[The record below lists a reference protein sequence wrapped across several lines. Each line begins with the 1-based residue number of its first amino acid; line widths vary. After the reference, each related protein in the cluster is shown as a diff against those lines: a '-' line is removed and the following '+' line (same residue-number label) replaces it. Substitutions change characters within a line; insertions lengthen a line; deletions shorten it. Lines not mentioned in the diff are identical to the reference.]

1 MRAAAGRAYGP
12 AVRRGPP
19 YSVRPRL
26 RPLPPCDRSALFPL
40 LAEQSFQA
48 FLQAFSEILERLA
61 AALRRLLGLGLV
73 RRTALRLFDAGI
85 RIVGAELAQAEE
97 CGRRKGEGA
106 DQAAEL
112 ARRRDRNETKGGDGP
127 GSAALHG
134 P

>member
-19 YSVRPRL
+19 YSSHLRP
-26 RPLPPCDRSALFPL
+26 RPLPPCDRSAPFPL

-85 RIVGAELAQAEE
+85 RIVGAEQI
-97 CGRRKGEGA
+97 
-106 DQAAEL
+106 
-112 ARRRDRNETKGGDGP
+112 
-127 GSAALHG
+127 GSASCRERG
-134 P
+134 CQYR